1 MSAVIHTMND
11 RALQCVYKLQDA
23 LRELPPVKI
32 KTTHHL
38 HAGMYHR
45 TIVVPA
51 GTVVVGVMVKIPT
64 TLIVSGHAML
74 YIGDEALE
82 IEGYKIIEGAGGRKQ
97 AAYAIKDTTFTM
109 SFATPATSIT
119 EAENEFTDEA
129 EQLLTR
135 TDQLTYEDAP
145 CLEYY

>member
-11 RALQCVYKLQDA
+11 RALQCVYQLQEKM
-23 LRELPPVKI
+23 RELPQVKI

-38 HAGMYHR
+38 HAGLYHR
-45 TIVVPA
+45 TIFVPA

-74 YIGDEALE
+74 YIGEEARE
-82 IEGYKIIEGAGGRKQ
+82 IVGYQIIEGAGGRKQ
-97 AAYAIKDTTFTM
+97 AAYAIEDTTFTM
-109 SFATPATSIT
+109 SFATNAATVT

-135 TDQLTYEDAP
+135 TEQLTYEEAP
-145 CLEYY
+145 CLE